1 MSKKNVE
8 KGNSVLPL
16 KKKPYARCIK
26 LDPRIKL
33 FSTKYAFLPLWLPE
47 EGLIWYPLADTNDT
61 EYEVI
66 CS

>member
-16 KKKPYARCIK
+16 KKKPYARRIK

-47 EGLIWYPLADTNDT
+47 EGLI
-61 EYEVI
+61 
-66 CS
+66 

>member
-47 EGLIWYPLADTNDT
+47 RLIRYPLANTNDT
-61 EYEVI
+61 QYEVK